1 MKLPEQGYGVAR
13 SGREPSEVLS
23 ELHAALAAGAEDQ
36 GVSLNTLIVTLLAG
50 GIGWGRV
57 EAARVDAPGKQVVA
71 SSAPGDRR

>member
-1 MKLPEQGYGVAR
+1 MALSR
-13 SGREPSEVLS
+13 SGQLRVRLPS
-23 ELHAALAAGAEDQ
+23 ELHAALAVGAEDQ
-36 GVSLNTLIVTLLAG
+36 GVSLNTLIVALLAG